1 MAINL
6 KATEPAELRPR
17 ITVLGVGGAGGNAV
31 NNMISSKLEG
41 VEFVVANTD
50 AQALAQS
57 KAERRIQLGVQTTE
71 GQGAGAIPDVG
82 RAGAEENLDEVME
95 HLAGSHM
102 VFITA
107 GMGGGTGTGAAP
119 VIARAVRERGILTVG
134 VVTKPF
140 AFEGDKR
147 MRAAERGIA
156 ELQQYVH
163 TLIVI
168 PNQNL
173 FRVANDRTT
182 FAQAF
187 SMADEV
193 LHAGVRGIT
202 DLIVMPGLINLDFA
216 DIKSVITEMG
226 KAMMGTGE
234 AEGEDRAQKAADMA
248 ISNPL
253 LDDVSMKGAR
263 GVLINITGGPD
274 LMLFEVEQAA
284 NRIRAEVDPD
294 ANIIFGNTIL
304 DDMEGRIRVS
314 VVATGIDAE
323 QMRLPEPKIQPIRAG
338 IKPLATKP
346 EIRPEPAI
354 EPVRPTIPAAA
365 SATIN
370 PVHRQYETIAG
381 EMGAEIASRTE
392 SPAEA
397 MILGGEDAPE
407 IYEDVSALSPVIR
420 SAPIQRIEPQRAPQ
434 PQPEPERR
442 IFGLFGR
449 KKKDE
454 PRLEPAQPRTAP
466 RATAQPMVPR
476 VQQPAPAQPPQ
487 NLADDLFP
495 EHKRDEQ
502 FEIPAFL
509 RRQSN

>member
-6 KATEPAELRPR
+6 KAPELTELRPR

-31 NNMISSKLEG
+31 NNMIGAKLEG

-57 KAERRIQLGVQTTE
+57 RAQRRIQLGHKTTE
-71 GQGAGAIPDVG
+71 GLGAGAQPDVG
-82 RAGAEENLDEVME
+82 RAGAEESLDEIME
-95 HLAGSHM
+95 QLAGSHM

-119 VIARAVRERGILTVG
+119 VIARAVREMGILTVG

-147 MRAAERGIA
+147 MRTAERGIT

-187 SMADEV
+187 AMADEV
-193 LHAGVRGIT
+193 LHAGVRGVT

-216 DIKSVITEMG
+216 DIKSVISEMG

-234 AEGEDRAQKAADMA
+234 AEGEDRAAKAADMA

-304 DDMEGRIRVS
+304 DTMEGRIRVS

-323 QMRLPEPKIQPIRAG
+323 QLRMAEKVQPLRPHLKQPPLKVEATRPEPKIEPRPIVAN
-338 IKPLATKP
+338 A
-346 EIRPEPAI
+346 
-354 EPVRPTIPAAA
+354 
-365 SATIN
+365 
-370 PVHRQYETIAG
+370 VHRQHEALA
-381 EMGAEIASRTE
+381 EELGAAPLPQRAISA
-392 SPAEA
+392 AEE
-397 MILGGEDAPE
+397 MILGGAEAPAIAEDDDIPPMPA
-407 IYEDVSALSPVIR
+407 SLR
-420 SAPIQRIEPQRAPQ
+420 SAPMQRVEPLRAP
-434 PQPEPERR
+434 EPAPKAEERR
-442 IFGLFGR
+442 GWGFLGR
-449 KKKDE
+449 RKKDE
-454 PRLEPAQPRTAP
+454 PRLEPVQQRAAP
-466 RATAQPMVPR
+466 RATVQPIARPQAEAPR
-476 VQQPAPAQPPQ
+476 PAS
-487 NLADDLFP
+487 LAEDLFP
-495 EHKRDEQ
+495 DHKRDEQ